1 MNDDNLFP
9 FQRLDC
15 YRVAR
20 EIAVRV
26 HAARI
31 RDAELRDQATRAAK
45 SAFLQLCEGLPNDGA
60 GMRRK
65 YFTEANNSL
74 HETVWAIDLAA
85 AIGALSSEDASA
97 LLALGVRLKRMLR
110 RLLTG

>member
-1 MNDDNLFP
+1 MNDDNQFP

-20 EIAVRV
+20 EMAVRI
-26 HAARI
+26 HEARI
-31 RDAELRDQATRAAK
+31 KDAELRDQATRASK

-74 HETVWAIDLAA
+74 HETVGAIDLAA
-85 AIGALSSEDASA
+85 AIGALSSED
-97 LLALGVRLKRMLR
+97 R
-110 RLLTG
+110 

>member
-1 MNDDNLFP
+1 MNDDNQFP

-20 EIAVRV
+20 EMAVRI
-26 HAARI
+26 HEAKI
-31 RDAELRDQATRAAK
+31 RDAELRDQATRSSK

-74 HETVWAIDLAA
+74 HETVGALDLAA
-85 AIGALSSEDASA
+85 AIGALDAEEANA
-97 LLALGVRLKRMLR
+97 LLGLDLRLKRMLR